1 MQLDPFFV
9 TARSIIVI
17 VRACRSHTTSI
28 SSTTPPPFP
37 VDPSALTATAPHP
50 PPSSPPSR
58 IQVVDAFVRSPAPR
72 PCRQV
77 INRCDNGHPLL
88 LLLRNR
94 ASLLLASSL
103 HHSRPLLLVVVDVAI
118 ARPTF
123 RINRNRRPIASLP
136 SLLLLLASRPLLPC
150 AWNIPVASCHVVSR
164 CRRCRRPKP
173 VASPSSTPFHYHCL
187 LIVVCYTFRL
197 PARMRRSS
205 PPSRPAYSV
214 ASHHCLPR
222 HRRPST
228 RRTPRS
234 ILPIDTTIHSSVR
247 AVAGMAR

>member
-123 RINRNRRPIASLP
+123 RINRNRRPHRVP
-136 SLLLLLASRPLLPC
+136 
-150 AWNIPVASCHVVSR
+150 PVPPPPR
-164 CRRCRRPKP
+164 
-173 VASPSSTPFHYHCL
+173 
-187 LIVVCYTFRL
+187 RL
-197 PARMRRSS
+197 PSS
-205 PPSRPAYSV
+205 PPLRLEYSGRLVSCRVALSPMPTSEARSGSV
-214 ASHHCLPR
+214 AVVHPLPLPLFVDCCVLHIQAAR
-222 HRRPST
+222 PHASVLSSLAPGVFRRIPPLPATAST
-228 RRTPRS
+228 P
-234 ILPIDTTIHSSVR
+234 LDSSY
-247 AVAGMAR
+247 AAFHPPH